1 MPEKIDWNPIRAL
14 AQRVLTQGEALELT
28 EETRALLRKTALEVA
43 IGPKDAEDALRSLS
57 TATTLLREIRQRIRD
72 GSNRLMQALDRAYT
86 LREAGDLEGARRE
99 MEGVLAVE
107 VVPLYRSQATD
118 VLEDIK
124 AGLF

>member
-1 MPEKIDWNPIRAL
+1 MTEEINWNPIRAL
-14 AQRVLTQGEALELT
+14 AQRVLTQGESLELT
-28 EETRALLRKTALEVA
+28 DETCALLRKSAREVA
-43 IGPKDAEDALRSLS
+43 ISVEDAEDALRSQS
-57 TATTLLREIRQRIRD
+57 SAATLLREIRERIRD

-99 MEGVLAVE
+99 MEAVLAVE
-107 VVPLYRSQATD
+107 IVPFYRAQAMD